1 MFICIDVDPLVEICN
16 QEGTNMCFMLPVIV
30 QD

>member
-1 MFICIDVDPLVEICN
+1 MVICIDVDHLVEICN
-16 QEGTNMCFMLPVIV
+16 KQGINMCFMLPVIV